1 MGQYYNDMLKDMRTA
16 AVQDAQV
23 TKRIASKMIWVTFLK
38 KVFTIPSGIR

>member
-23 TKRIASKMIWVTFLK
+23 RQKESASKMIWVTFLK
-38 KVFTIPSGIR
+38 KVSHNTQRH